1 MINLSTLSY
10 AAVQGY
16 IRARL
21 SRLLDAAI
29 WARLLEANSFT
40 EIGQSLGETAIALAV
55 ARDGG
60 ISVQVLRGQTAA
72 AGRALARFLPRASRE
87 LFAWY
92 NRRFEI
98 ENLKIILR
106 AVHYQAD
113 RRRALAAL
121 IPLRPARGPWE
132 ALLEAESVDA
142 VIDRVRESSYR
153 RPLENAVERYR
164 KERRLFYLEVVL
176 DLFYFQKLVRLIELQ
191 SGRDQEDGRRSL
203 GRWIAIQNLL
213 WAYRYKIHGRMTPE
227 EIINYTL
234 HHAFS
239 AGLDTVRRV
248 ALGSPLPVEAGHLGF
263 RIPPGLREEE
273 ALTHIEILGERERF
287 RYATTTIN
295 RPLFHLGGV
304 LAYLWLLESEVRDL
318 TVIVEGKMTGFTAE
332 EISGRL
338 LRAA

>member
-1 MINLSTLSY
+1 LWTGWPTEVINLSTLSY

-121 IPLRPARGPWE
+121 IPLRPARWPWE

-164 KERRLFYLEVVL
+164 KERRLFYLEVAL

-191 SGRDQEDGRRSL
+191 SGRDLDAVKQAVEKAAGHPVAMEVL
-203 GRWIAIQNLL
+203 
-213 WAYRYKIHGRMTPE
+213 K
-227 EIINYTL
+227 
-234 HHAFS
+234 S
-239 AGLDTVRRV
+239 AGK
-248 ALGSPLPVEAGHLGF
+248 
-263 RIPPGLREEE
+263 
-273 ALTHIEILGERERF
+273 ERGCG
-287 RYATTTIN
+287 
-295 RPLFHLGGV
+295 P
-304 LAYLWLLESEVRDL
+304 EVRG
-318 TVIVEGKMTGFTAE
+318 TPSIPK
-332 EISGRL
+332 
-338 LRAA
+338 RAAGARSIAM